1 MSMIQ
6 FFLRVTNDELKG
18 IIENSTLL
26 EEAIDS
32 DSNFRL
38 LDIDKSWEGI
48 FFILSGC
55 RLANS
60 NDAQPPIKWAIFGDA
75 IIDENQD
82 FGYGPAEY
90 RTTEQVKAIAEA
102 LENFS
107 DEHFKEVIIKT
118 DATITSQIYPFVV
131 WSEED
136 EIQEYFYDNFIQL
149 KGFYTEASKNNE
161 AVISF
166 TN

>member
-6 FFLRVTNDELKG
+6 YFLRVTNNELES

-32 DSNFRL
+32 EPNGKL

-55 RLANS
+55 RLANF

-75 IIDENQD
+75 IIDEDQD

-90 RTTEQVKAIAEA
+90 RTSKQVKAIAEA

-107 DEHFKEVIIKT
+107 DERFKEVITKT
-118 DATITSQIYPFVV
+118 DANITSEIYPFVI
-131 WSEED
+131 WSEDD
-136 EIQEYFYDNFIQL
+136 EIQEYFLDNFIQL
-149 KGFYTEASKNNE
+149 KEFYSEASKNNE

-166 TN
+166 TS